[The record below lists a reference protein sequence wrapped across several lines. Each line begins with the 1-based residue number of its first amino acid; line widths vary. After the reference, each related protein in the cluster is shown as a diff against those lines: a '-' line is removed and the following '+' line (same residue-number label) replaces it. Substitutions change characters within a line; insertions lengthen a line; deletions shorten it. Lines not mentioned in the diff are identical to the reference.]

1 MKARHREGHRPI
13 PPVAPPWRWLT
24 VLLTVFLLSA
34 CDGDSGEAALLMA
47 TRTLRFATVDELPAY
62 LRTGQSGEVPWT
74 TGDSIATLAVPGAP
88 QAASAASAAT
98 GFSSV
103 NLIEA
108 GVDESDILISDG
120 RHVYT
125 LAPPEPVAPGP
136 EPVPPNPTMASAHEV
151 RILKIGSPAM
161 ELSPLATLDLARVGE
176 NLPEPSGLYLTAST
190 SELVILGAGREDP
203 WRDWNNPGSQAN
215 RETAVWVAD
224 IARPAEPRVTAELR
238 FTGRLLDSRMIDDVL
253 YLVTRYA
260 PDSIASTGTPGA
272 DGGEPANLL
281 PKVSVDGR
289 EWRDIALSG
298 CYVEDTETARDARMI
313 SLTAI
318 DLSDPNRRFESIC
331 YAGEALTLYASGKAL
346 YLASP
351 DWRTGAPYPAN
362 DDAAAFRTRTLIHK
376 FAFEGTDI
384 TYRGSGVV
392 AGELADAPREAAYRF
407 SEQGND
413 LRVVTQAFERPAF
426 IEPLPAQT
434 TSAPSVGDAGP
445 VSPVVLTVL
454 RDTGSGDLKRVAML
468 PNRHRP
474 EAIGLRGERL
484 YGSRFAGDFA
494 YIVTFRIVDPLYVID
509 LTDPADPVIAGSLKV
524 EGFSDYLHPLE
535 GGLMLGIG
543 KYAVPAGDGEF
554 RGAWYQGVKLTLLDV
569 ANPRSPA
576 ELDRILIGKRGTEA
590 SVLFDHRALALRSG
604 RDGVRVAFGIALHD
618 DASALPDPPQPWSRY
633 GFTHHGLYRFEI
645 DVNGRS
651 VRQLPP
657 LLDSSGA
664 NAAYDP
670 VETDRALIVD
680 DAVHYL
686 HAGQFFS
693 ESWGGDVSP

>member
-13 PPVAPPWRWLT
+13 PPVAPPWRWLA
-24 VLLTVFLLSA
+24 VLLTVFLLPA

-62 LRTGQSGEVPWT
+62 LRTGQSAEVPWT

-88 QAASAASAAT
+88 QAESAASSGA
-98 GFSSV
+98 GYSSV
-103 NLIEA
+103 NLIET
-108 GVDESDILISDG
+108 GVDESDLLISDG
-120 RHVYT
+120 RYVYT
-125 LAPPEPVAPGP
+125 LAPPGPFAPGP
-136 EPVPPNPTMASAHEV
+136 EPVPPNLTVAGTQKV
-151 RILKIGSPAM
+151 RILNIGSPAT
-161 ELSPLATLDLARVGE
+161 ELSPLASLDLARVGE
-176 NLPEPSGLYLTAST
+176 NLPEPTGLYLTAST
-190 SELVILGAGREDP
+190 SELVVLGAGREDP
-203 WRDWNNPGSQAN
+203 WRDWHNQGSQAPS
-215 RETAVWVAD
+215 ETAVWVAD
-224 IARPAEPRVTAELR
+224 VSRPAAPRVTTELR

-260 PDSIASTGTPGA
+260 PDPTAVTGTPEAA
-272 DGGEPANLL
+272 DGGDPTNLL

-289 EWRDIALSG
+289 AWRNVSLSG
-298 CYVEDTETARDARMI
+298 CYVEDTGTARDARMI

-318 DLSDPNRRFESIC
+318 DLSDPNHRFESIC

-351 DWRTGAPYPAN
+351 DWRTGAPYPA
-362 DDAAAFRTRTLIHK
+362 DDEAVAFRTRTLIHK

-392 AGELADAPREAAYRF
+392 AGELADSPREAAYRF

-413 LRVVTQAFERPAF
+413 LRIVTQAFERPAF

-434 TSAPSVGDAGP
+434 VSAPAVDDTGP

-454 RDTGSGDLKRVAML
+454 RDTGSGDLERVAML

-494 YIVTFRIVDPLYVID
+494 YIVTFRVIDPLYVID
-509 LTDPADPVIAGSLKV
+509 LSDPADPFISGSLKV
-524 EGFSDYLHPLE
+524 DGFSDYLHPLE

-543 KYAVPAGDGEF
+543 KHAVPAGDGEF

-576 ELDRILIGKRGTEA
+576 ELDQIVIGERGTEA
-590 SVLFDHRALALRSG
+590 SVLVDHRALALRSG
-604 RDGVRVAFGIALHD
+604 KDGVHVAFGVALHD
-618 DASALPDPPQPWSRY
+618 DASALPDPPQPWGHY
-633 GFTHHGLYRFEI
+633 GFTHHGLYRFEV
-645 DVNGRS
+645 DVNDRS
-651 VRQLPP
+651 IRQLSP
-657 LLDSSGA
+657 LLAAPGVD
-664 NAAYDP
+664 AAYDP

-680 DAVHYL
+680 DAVHYF
-686 HAGQFFS
+686 HAGQFTS
-693 ESWGGDVSP
+693 GDWGG